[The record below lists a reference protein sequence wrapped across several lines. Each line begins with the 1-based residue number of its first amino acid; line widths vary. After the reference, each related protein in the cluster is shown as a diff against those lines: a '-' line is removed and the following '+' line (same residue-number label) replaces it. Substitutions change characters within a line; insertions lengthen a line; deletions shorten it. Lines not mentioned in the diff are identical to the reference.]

1 MPGMRFEPNL
11 SMLFTELPLLERP
24 AAAAAAGFKAAELW
38 WPFDGPEPP
47 GAQVDELADA
57 FAAAG
62 IDLACL
68 NLYGGDFSTGERGLT
83 SVPGSEAVFRA
94 NLDPAME
101 LVGRLRCRTINA
113 LFGNRD
119 PESTPARQA
128 GLAIENLALAAAAAA
143 RFGAQLVVE
152 ALNPVEYPRYG
163 LNQSA
168 DVIAFLDRARAAGVE
183 ARCSFDLYHV
193 VMGGEDPV
201 AIVARHADRIGH
213 VQVADVP
220 GRHEPGTGTV
230 DFRPILEAIEGAG
243 YAGWVGFEYLPSM
256 PSRAS
261 LERALEQVTQG
272 AALRLTRMRGTT
284 RSLTRPGLPPDEDAT
299 RSCRAPRPG
308 CGSSRAGRPTCR
320 QPSPAPRS
328 TPYSIVETRK
338 AATNP
343 AVVARPVYRWL
354 RPKASGAISSAI
366 IVRSAPAAKAW
377 TMAPVDGSV
386 AFTSA

>member
-62 IDLACL
+62 MDFACL

-230 DFRPILEAIEGAG
+230 SEPDRTARRRLVLDIASQEGG
-243 YAGWVGFEYLPSM
+243 RV
-256 PSRAS
+256 
-261 LERALEQVTQG
+261 ALVRQG
-272 AALRLTRMRGTT
+272 H
-284 RSLTRPGLPPDEDAT
+284 
-299 RSCRAPRPG
+299 
-308 CGSSRAGRPTCR
+308 
-320 QPSPAPRS
+320 
-328 TPYSIVETRK
+328 
-338 AATNP
+338 
-343 AVVARPVYRWL
+343 VVAIDV
-354 RPKASGAISSAI
+354 
-366 IVRSAPAAKAW
+366 APYLNIRTRVHEYGGGAW
-377 TMAPVDGSV
+377 TVRDGV
-386 AFTSA
+386 VVLGVGE